1 MKKSPVE
8 SKPTDEV
15 NDEIYDEIDT
25 RKEMIA
31 KQNRAK
37 AEETGYEVNIAM
49 ETMSPT
55 DIPDSTETYLTPRA
69 PSDGPADEDMNG
81 KSKRETYPTRAP
93 SDVSDYEGVNVKGE
107 KEYQGLD
114 LDNVD
119 KEQPYE
125 DLNKT
130 VDDIVSPPCYMTI
143 LN

>member
-1 MKKSPVE
+1 MYPRLKKSPVE
-8 SKPTDEV
+8 TKPTNED

-49 ETMSPT
+49 ETKSST
-55 DIPDSTETYLTPRA
+55 EIKDSTDSTYLTPRVPSDGSAYEDVNGKRETYPTPRA
-69 PSDGPADEDMNG
+69 PSDGYAYED
-81 KSKRETYPTRAP
+81 
-93 SDVSDYEGVNVKGE
+93 VNVKVE

-119 KEQPYE
+119 QEQPYE

-130 VDDIVSPPCYMTI
+130 IGDIVPPP
-143 LN
+143 